1 MNMSVSDR
9 QDNRRASRRPE
20 RARDFIVLTLGGAGL
35 LALLIASG
43 ALGLVEGLMAAVV
56 LFAGAMAYFVGSIPP
71 EVPAELSA
79 RETVTVQPVETPI
92 KALIRALPFP
102 AFYINADKRIEVAN
116 QRVHEIFRVANPD
129 GALKSVVIRQ
139 PDLLSATDRVAMTG
153 AGERVEFMFGEAD
166 ELWLAH
172 LTAGPDPDSVFVVL
186 EDRTAVHRA
195 ERARADFLANA
206 SHELRTPL
214 TALAGFIE
222 TMRGPARNDRDSW
235 DGFLEIMHQQTDRMR
250 HLVSDLL
257 SLSRIEFSEHR
268 APDTVID
275 LSDVLAETILS
286 LQPIAAERSVRLD
299 LAGNDT
305 QIPITAKWDEIAQVI
320 QNLVSNALKYSPEGG
335 RVLVTTGTATVMTD
349 AARMAQGSRPG
360 ASRAVLLQPRASAEV
375 PAAWLRVEDEGQ
387 GIARQHLSRLG
398 ERFYRV
404 DESRSGSIEGTG
416 LGLAIVKHIMARHRG
431 GLVVASKEGDGA
443 TFGIWLPKAE
453 TGNSWKAG

>member
-1 MNMSVSDR
+1 MSANDR
-9 QDNRRASRRPE
+9 QKEQRGAKRPE

-35 LALLIASG
+35 LTLLIASG
-43 ALGLVEGLMAAVV
+43 ALGLVEGIMAIVV

-71 EVPAELSA
+71 EPA
-79 RETVTVQPVETPI
+79 REFQPAAQASVQPSETPI

-102 AFYINADKRIEVAN
+102 AFYINAEKRIEIAN
-116 QRVHEIFRVANPD
+116 QRVQDIFRVANPE
-129 GALKSVVIRQ
+129 GMLKSVVIRQ
-139 PDLLSATDRVAMTG
+139 PDLLSATDRVAATG
-153 AGERVEFMFGEAD
+153 AGERVEFISGEAD

-172 LTAGPDPDSVFVVL
+172 LTAGPDLYSVFVVL

-222 TMRGPARNDRDSW
+222 TMRGPARDDRESW

-275 LSDVLAETILS
+275 LSEVLSDTVMS
-286 LQPIAAERSVRLD
+286 LQPIAAERSIQLELSGQNTR
-299 LAGNDT
+299 
-305 QIPITAKWDEIAQVI
+305 IPVTGKWDEIAQVI

-335 RVLVTTGTATVMTD
+335 HVRVTTGTETLMTD
-349 AARMAQGSRPG
+349 AARKAQGDRPG

-375 PAAWLRVEDEGQ
+375 PAAWLSVQDEGP
-387 GIARQHLSRLG
+387 GIDRQHLSRLG

-404 DESRSGSIEGTG
+404 DESRSGSVEGTG

-443 TFGIWLPKAE
+443 TFGVWLPKAE
-453 TGNSWKAG
+453 TDEEWQED

>member
-1 MNMSVSDR
+1 MSVSDR
-9 QDNRRASRRPE
+9 QENRRGSKRPE

-35 LALLIASG
+35 LALLMASG
-43 ALGLVEGLMAAVV
+43 ALGPVEGLMAVVV

-71 EVPAELSA
+71 EPA
-79 RETVTVQPVETPI
+79 REIRTTEQVSATPSETPI

-102 AFYINADKRIEVAN
+102 AFYINAEKRIEIAN
-116 QRVHEIFRVANPD
+116 QRVHEIFRVPNPE

-153 AGERVEFMFGEAD
+153 AGERVEFIFGEAD

-172 LTAGPDPDSVFVVL
+172 LTPGPDQHSVFVVL

-275 LSDVLAETILS
+275 LSEVLKETILS
-286 LQPIAAERSVRLD
+286 LQPIAAERSIQLD
-299 LAGNDT
+299 LSGSDKE
-305 QIPITAKWDEIAQVI
+305 IPITAKWDEIAQVV
-320 QNLVSNALKYSPEGG
+320 QNLVSNALKYSPEGS
-335 RVLVTTGTATVMTD
+335 RVLVTTGMASAMTD
-349 AARMAQGSRPG
+349 GARLAQGDRPG
-360 ASRAVLLQPRASAEV
+360 ASRAVLLQPRASTEV
-375 PAAWLRVEDEGQ
+375 PAAWLSVQDEGH
-387 GIARQHLSRLG
+387 GISRQHLSRLG

-404 DESRSGSIEGTG
+404 DESRSASIEGTG

-431 GLVVASKEGDGA
+431 GLVVASKEDEGA
-443 TFGIWLPKAE
+443 TFGVWLPKAE
-453 TGNSWKAG
+453 AEDNWQAD